1 MAIKEG
7 CFVSNIMAAVMKEL
21 SKCFVYDKAEHRMLG
36 NYNSSAVYKMLIL
49 VN

>member
-7 CFVSNIMAAVMKEL
+7 CFVSNIMAAAVKEL
-21 SKCFVYDKAEHRMLG
+21 IKYFVYDKAEHSMLE
-36 NYNSSAVYKMLIL
+36 NCNSSAVYKMLIL